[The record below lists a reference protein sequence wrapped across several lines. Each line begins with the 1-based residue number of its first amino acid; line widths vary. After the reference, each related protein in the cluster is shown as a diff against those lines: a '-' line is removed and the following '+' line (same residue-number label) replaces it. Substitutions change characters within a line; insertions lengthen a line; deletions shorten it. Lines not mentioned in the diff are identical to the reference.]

1 MDRRQAQKSNNC
13 LKKWI
18 KKSKMNTL
26 MCNMYID
33 HVLRNISKETAT
45 YSSDKKKRSLPP
57 NPSNKR
63 IAANSE

>member
-1 MDRRQAQKSNNC
+1 
-13 LKKWI
+13 
-18 KKSKMNTL
+18 
-26 MCNMYID
+26 MYID